1 MSYYFPLKTLWRAFF
16 CALVAAATLKYLNP
30 YPNGNLVEF
39 YVTYDAPWHLFE
51 LFGFAFLGILGG
63 LYGALFIKLNVIWSS
78 LRKKYW
84 KKYAI
89 IEVSC
94 LLYSHRIF
102 HNTLLCRYVWYAL
115 GLHCWVSLTPLPA
128 QTARR

>member
-51 LFGFAFLGILGG
+51 LFGFALLGVLGG
-63 LYGALFIKLNVIWSS
+63 LYGAIFIRANVFWSS

-89 IEVSC
+89 IEVRDRLHSM
-94 LLYSHRIF
+94 
-102 HNTLLCRYVWYAL
+102 NTYCI
-115 GLHCWVSLTPLPA
+115 PL
-128 QTARR
+128 